1 MTAQPTTQPTTQ
13 STPQPTTR
21 SPAQPPAPRRIAVV
35 GAGMAAA
42 RFAERYAALGGRGQ
56 VTLYGAEPRAP
67 YNRVLLADVLTGR
80 YDADAITLQSAAAEL
95 RTGAEVTGIDLAAR
109 TLTTADGTTAG
120 YDDLVLATGANP
132 VLPPIRGLRAADGEL
147 LPGVHSFRTVEECA
161 RLADE
166 ARDAERAVVIGGGV
180 LGVSAARALAALG
193 VRVEIVHQA
202 PQLIERHLDAQAG
215 AALRTALAGLGV
227 ETYPDNRARAL
238 RGADRVTGVELASGY
253 VLETD
258 LVVLACGVRPRTG
271 LAHTAGLPVRRG
283 VEVDDTLACAPD
295 VYAIGDCAEHRGAVH
310 GLAGPAWEQAD
321 VLAARL
327 SGADPDARYTGSRPL
342 SRLTAGPVRYAAFG
356 DVGADGPGLDVL
368 RIQDATSGA
377 YKKLVLRGDRI
388 VGGILLGDLATVGA
402 LTRAYQRDEPM
413 PADPLYLLTTQG
425 VAP

>member
-1 MTAQPTTQPTTQ
+1 MTAQTAQPT
-13 STPQPTTR
+13 S
-21 SPAQPPAPRRIAVV
+21 PRRIAVV

-42 RFAERYAALGGRGQ
+42 RFAERYTALGGRGQ

-80 YDADAITLQSAAAEL
+80 YDAEAITLQSATAEI
-95 RTGAEVTGIDLAAR
+95 RTGSEVTDVDLAAH
-109 TLTTADGTTAG
+109 TLTTAGGDEAA
-120 YDDLVLATGANP
+120 YDDLILATGANP
-132 VLPPIRGLRAADGEL
+132 VLPPMRGLRAADGDL

-161 RLADE
+161 RLADD
-166 ARDAERAVVIGGGV
+166 AKGAERAVVIGGGV

-193 VRVEIVHQA
+193 VKVEIVHQA
-202 PQLIERHLDAQAG
+202 PQLIERHLDTQAG

-238 RGADRVTGVELASGY
+238 HGTDRVTGVELASGY

-283 VEVDDTLACAPD
+283 IEVDDTLACAPG
-295 VYAIGDCAEHRGAVH
+295 VYAIGDCAEHRSTVH

-327 SGADPDARYTGSRPL
+327 SGADPEARYTGSRPL
-342 SRLTAGPVRYAAFG
+342 SRLTAGPVQYAAFG
-356 DVGADGPGLDVL
+356 DAGADGPGLDVL
-368 RIQDATSGA
+368 RLEDATRGA
-377 YKKLVLRGDRI
+377 YKKLVLRGDRL